1 MENFDAIYQ
10 VTHEQLWQVQ
20 LLSSAHV
27 PGQSHWLLSTKLLSI
42 VHGVFESSTGGQR
55 KGSTALPS
63 PTQRGRSM
71 RPVTISRQ
79 RKSGQTSLDAVD
91 ANEERWSCR
100 NHVWNESMILISFGV
115 TFWILNGGSKTFT
128 SLPAVTSICFLWK
141 GWQINTTRVTGV
153 EGFVSTRHWA
163 VTKVIID
170 EGIWNIA
177 LRLGTLKVRCPWD
190 NLLIAQPYEFH
201 LLTESFRQRQFPRA
215 VVIGDRSWAL
225 CTARVR
231 SVSNHLQRHS

>member
-1 MENFDAIYQ
+1 MKIDEVVEIMC
-10 VTHEQLWQVQ
+10 
-20 LLSSAHV
+20 
-27 PGQSHWLLSTKLLSI
+27 GM
-42 VHGVFESSTGGQR
+42 
-55 KGSTALPS
+55 S
-63 PTQRGRSM
+63 P
-71 RPVTISRQ
+71 
-79 RKSGQTSLDAVD
+79 
-91 ANEERWSCR
+91 WFF
-100 NHVWNESMILISFGV
+100 SFGV
-115 TFWILNGGSKTFT
+115 TSSEHPGTQIYANICKYNDSFWILNGGSKTFA